1 MKKSQPCSQAVGDI
15 LNLRE
20 LDLLDSFDMARMTIQ
35 LQVIVVLDRAALF
48 LGQKL
53 YLEPSQRVHVW

>member
-1 MKKSQPCSQAVGDI
+1 
-15 LNLRE
+15 
-20 LDLLDSFDMARMTIQ
+20 MARMTIQ